1 MQYLFTVVKYCKLT
15 CCLQYCI
22 TFVDS
27 CAMQFIKSKVPI
39 CFGYLAGCSFK
50 RIVSLVRWV
59 KDKCPTLVRTWLNYS
74 LVLNSAAN
82 CTEAFCSGC
91 NPPPPSPHQRDRM
104 SLPPLSLVQFRQP
117 DVCYWPQFACHSL
130 IGFQIAPA
138 LLLVAATRGG
148 GGGGKPRS
156 QLGKK

>member
-50 RIVSLVRWV
+50 KIVSLVRWV
-59 KDKCPTLVRTWLNYS
+59 KDKCPTLVRT
-74 LVLNSAAN
+74 
-82 CTEAFCSGC
+82 
-91 NPPPPSPHQRDRM
+91 
-104 SLPPLSLVQFRQP
+104 
-117 DVCYWPQFACHSL
+117 
-130 IGFQIAPA
+130 
-138 LLLVAATRGG
+138 
-148 GGGGKPRS
+148 
-156 QLGKK
+156 